1 MRPNP
6 IILSMSSTIRPKLSP
21 APPKA
26 AELGHIEQGRKRLYW
41 DRSHYESPQAQ
52 IKALKKSK
60 TLYVGNLAFSTRT
73 RHILSHFSLLGPVHK
88 VVMGL
93 DRLKKTPCGFCF
105 VEYAQ
110 RKDALA
116 AVSLL
121 SGTKLDGRI
130 IRVELDAGFQPGRQ
144 YGRGKGGGQ
153 VRDERKTDLDRKRG
167 LSSHSQSVVN
177 DGGHDSEDDS
187 PSAKRQRT
195 G

>member
-1 MRPNP
+1 
-6 IILSMSSTIRPKLSP
+6 MSSTIRPKLSP